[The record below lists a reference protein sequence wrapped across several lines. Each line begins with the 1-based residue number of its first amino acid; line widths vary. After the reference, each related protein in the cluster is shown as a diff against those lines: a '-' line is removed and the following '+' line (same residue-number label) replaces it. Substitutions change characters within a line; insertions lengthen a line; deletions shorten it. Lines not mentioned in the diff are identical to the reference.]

1 MADQADPTGRSQ
13 RSGRKPRKK
22 ELPDLSRLETAVMA
36 VVWQLGDCSSA
47 EVIAEFSKQRPLAET
62 TIRTVLANLRKKGYL
77 EPIPTIERG
86 FRLRATV
93 SRDAVA
99 GRTLGGLVASL
110 FGGSPREAIAHLL
123 NDERLDEAELAEIRR
138 LLDEKREEQTP

>member
-1 MADQADPTGRSQ
+1 MTKRG
-13 RSGRKPRKK
+13 SGKV
-22 ELPDLSRLETAVMA
+22 ELPEMSRLELAIMD
-36 VVWQLGDCSSA
+36 VVWRLGDCSSA
-47 EVIAEFSKQRPLAET
+47 EVIAEFTKRRRLAET

-86 FRLRATV
+86 FRLRARV

-99 GRTLGGLVASL
+99 GRTLRGLVANL

-123 NDERLDEAELAEIRR
+123 QDERLDDAELKEIRR
-138 LLDEKREEQTP
+138 LLDEKRGGKGK